1 MQSYQIYLIALLYND
16 FNKGLFMNIL
26 EAKML
31 DILVDLHENHNVESI
46 KAEFEAEGTRLE
58 EALRLKEIVTKAGL
72 DLTIKIGGCEAIK
85 DMYDA
90 RAIGANTIVAPMIE
104 SSYALK
110 KYVQALNFVF
120 PQEERKQIKFLIN
133 IETISG
139 FKNLD
144 DIINSSEFYE
154 INGITLGRSDMAG
167 SMGLSKDKVD
177 SDEIFNMAEII
188 SLNMKNLNKDM
199 VIGGN
204 VSALSLEFFKK
215 IPYLSRFETRKVIFN
230 REILNKNPLKS
241 LSKALEF
248 ELMWQK
254 NKLEFHEMML
264 NKDKIRLKLL
274 EERYEKL
281 TSFIL

>member
-16 FNKGLFMNIL
+16 FNKRLFMNIL

-31 DILVDLHENHNVESI
+31 DILVDLYENHNVESI

-120 PQEERKQIKFLIN
+120 PQEERNQIKFLIN

-154 INGITLGRSDMAG
+154 INGITFGRSDMAG

-281 TSFIL
+281 TSSTF

>member
-16 FNKGLFMNIL
+16 FNKRLFMNIL

-31 DILVDLHENHNVESI
+31 DIFVDLRENHNVESI

-154 INGITLGRSDMAG
+154 INGIALGRSDMTG

-177 SDEIFNMAEII
+177 SDEIFNMAETI